1 MKRQPLISAFR
12 HAANG
17 MVWFFRVERN
27 SKIYAA
33 CTVLVIAT
41 GILLHVSKIEWIA
54 LTLAIG
60 TVWTAELF
68 NSAIELLCDYVQPER
83 HQTIKIVKDLA
94 AGAVLFAAIC
104 SAIVGGVIF
113 LPKMYFF
120 TTLI

>member
-17 MVWFFRVERN
+17 IYWFFRVERN
-27 SKIYAA
+27 SKIYAV
-33 CTVLVIAT
+33 CTLLVVAT
-41 GILLHVSKIEWIA
+41 GIFLKVSTIEWVA
-54 LTLAIG
+54 LVLAVG
-60 TVWTAELF
+60 AVWTAELI

-94 AGAVLFAAIC
+94 AGAVLLTAIC

-120 TTLI
+120 LQP